1 MHFKRR
7 KIKSIKYVI
16 LQKYIYIYVFF
27 FVENVQKYM
36 LGVPRDIK
44 MYSEEIFIY

>member
-1 MHFKRR
+1 MSYC
-7 KIKSIKYVI
+7 KSIYK
-16 LQKYIYIYVFF
+16 FF
-27 FVENVQKYM
+27 FFFFFENVQKYM